1 MFDQEG
7 LFDLSE
13 RALYVVKF
21 NQGLFVYSGRALCFD
36 RKGSLLGQKGLFV
49 ITRALCLL
57 LRNKGLFDQT
67 RALCVLNSILFLLI
81 AIP

>member
-1 MFDQEG
+1 MWSSLTKGSLFTQEG
-7 LFDLSE
+7 LF
-13 RALYVVKF
+13 ALTE
-21 NQGLFVYSGRALCFD
+21 RALCFD